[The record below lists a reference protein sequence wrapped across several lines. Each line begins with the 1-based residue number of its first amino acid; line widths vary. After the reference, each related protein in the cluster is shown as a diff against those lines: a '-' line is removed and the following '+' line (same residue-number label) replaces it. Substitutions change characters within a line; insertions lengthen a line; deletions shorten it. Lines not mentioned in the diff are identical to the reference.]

1 MNKKV
6 LKLRFSYKYK
16 KLFESLLLKNKYR
29 YVLVSGGRGS
39 GKTTALNNALLLRS
53 LLGLKEVIIY
63 TRYFERAVFNSYKDI
78 KTLAYDLNY
87 PLEFRSID
95 RNKTILYKNSKVLFG
110 GIFNANRSQSL
121 KSIDNAS
128 TLIVEE
134 ASAVKDI
141 NDILVIQKS
150 LRHNRI
156 PNTTYLVYNPISKK
170 DSIYQYFFSG
180 RYKKKID
187 KIQFDGKEYIYET
200 IDEKDILHIHTTF
213 LDNYKNLPQD
223 FIEEALELSKVDEVL
238 FKRDY
243 LGIYVDLF
251 ENQVFK
257 GVEYIDE
264 IPNDLPSLIGVDFG
278 YRDKTAFVLVSFDK
292 NKKILF
298 AKQLFYRNN
307 VTVNELYDL
316 FRSFYNEYQCGF
328 VCDINLKYLTE
339 QLNAEFNRK
348 LITYKD
354 SRATVK
360 QKIVDVS
367 KYKIIVSG
375 KELYNDIY
383 SLEQKSDNVFCNEYG
398 NHLTDAFLYA
408 AYELLKTLRKKTLLL
423 NVFKE

>member
-1 MNKKV
+1 MNKKILN
-6 LKLRFSYKYK
+6 LKFSYKYK
-16 KLFESLLLKNKYR
+16 RLFESLLLKNKYR

-63 TRYFERAVFNSYKDI
+63 TRYFERAVYNSYKDI
-78 KTLAYDLNY
+78 RDLSNDLNL
-87 PLEFRSID
+87 PLEFKSID
-95 RNKTILYKNSKVLFG
+95 RNKNILYRNNKVLFG

-121 KSIDNAS
+121 KSIENAS

-150 LRHNRI
+150 LRHKVI

-180 RYKKKID
+180 RYKKKIET
-187 KIQFDGKEYIYET
+187 IHFEGKEFIYEV
-200 IDEKDILHIHTTF
+200 IDDKEVLHIHTTF
-213 LDNYKNLPQD
+213 LDNFKNLPND
-223 FIEEALELSKVDEVL
+223 FINEAFELVNSDETL

-243 LGIYVDLF
+243 LGIYIDLF

-257 GVEYIDE
+257 GVEYIDD
-264 IPNDLPSLIGVDFG
+264 IPKDLPTLIGVDFG
-278 YRDKTAFVLVSFDK
+278 YKDKTAFVLVAFDK
-292 NKKILF
+292 SRKILF
-298 AKQLFYRNN
+298 GKQLFYRNN

-316 FRSFYNEYQCGF
+316 FKSLYKEYQCGF

-339 QLNAEFNRK
+339 QLNAEYHRK

-354 SRATVK
+354 SKATVK

-367 KYKIIVSG
+367 KYKIVLSG
-375 KELYNDIY
+375 KELYNDVY
-383 SLEQKSDNVFCNEYG
+383 SLEQKSDNVFCNEFG
-398 NHLTDAFLYA
+398 NHLSDAFLYA
-408 AYELLKTLRKKTLLL
+408 SYELLKTLRTKNVL
-423 NVFKE
+423 NNIFKE